1 VWEKSKA
8 AITDLVWP
16 GRHVM
21 ILRCTEFG
29 MLLEVGGSPVPLI
42 DGSHTAGSGAGWFPE
57 LR

>member
-1 VWEKSKA
+1 
-8 AITDLVWP
+8 
-16 GRHVM
+16 M

-42 DGSHTAGSGAGWFPE
+42 DGSQTAGSGAGWFPE